1 MQIDYTSRDFEALK
15 ADLIALISSRT
26 GTAWDPTDYSDLG
39 NVLVESFAYMGDV
52 MSHYLDRIANE
63 SSIDTAIQKS
73 TLLSL
78 ARLYD
83 YKPSGPTP
91 AEVEVTFTN
100 ISDTSI
106 DIPVGTQVM
115 APLSY
120 GPFAQAYFETTQAAT
135 AIEPGNSVSIPCLEG
150 KTVNTDRPDLIDSTY
165 NKPLPANLGTS
176 TGTANQTFSILDV
189 GVIDSSIVAYIGQ
202 GSAFGSWAYVESLL
216 EYGPQDLVFTTQRN
230 EDDTVTLLF
239 GDGVNG
245 NIPPSGQLIS
255 ATYKVSVGISG
266 NIKSG
271 TVSEL
276 TFIPG
281 NIDPQAITYLT
292 VSNSLPAYGG
302 ADSDDMT
309 QLKKKIKAAVVSRH
323 RAVTLDDYAK
333 LALLVQQVGKAN
345 AASSVYSSVNLYIQP
360 QNDNTAAPGFPEA
373 SIVAVSSAGGYVTYT
388 TTTPHSFSVGD
399 TVDIS
404 GLQPIGYNKDDAYI
418 TAVTISSPHTF
429 TVSNPETATLTRGG
443 LAISHTPTNNWE
455 KVKEAVTA
463 YLNDKILAGTTLTI
477 QPPYYKPVYLKVTVS
492 IASAYKQADMK
503 LAVYKSLLGA
513 GGLFQYDNNT
523 FGAKITLSAV
533 ISAIQSIKGVE
544 GVDITQLCTDGSAT
558 VGSISLAANQIPFLI
573 ASNLVTTVV
582 GGIA

>member
-26 GTAWDPTDYSDLG
+26 NTAWDPTDYSDLG

-91 AEVEVTFTN
+91 AEVNVTFTN
-100 ISDTSI
+100 VSDKSI
-106 DIPVGTQVM
+106 DIPFGTQVM

-120 GPFAQAYFETTQAAT
+120 GPFSQAYFETTESAT
-135 AIEPGNSVSIPCLEG
+135 AIEPGNSISIPAIEG

-165 NKPLPANLGTS
+165 NKPLPSNLGTS
-176 TGTANQTFSILDV
+176 NGTANQTFSILDA
-189 GVIDSSIVAYIGQ
+189 GIIDSSIVAYIGQ
-202 GSAFGSWAYVESLL
+202 GSAFGSWSYVESLL
-216 EYGPQDLVFTTQRN
+216 EYGPKDLVFTTQRN
-230 EDDTVTLLF
+230 EDDTVTLIF

-271 TVSEL
+271 TITEL

-309 QLKKKIKAAVVSRH
+309 QLKQKIKAAVVSRH

-373 SIVAVSSAGGYVTYT
+373 SIVGVSGDGTHVTYT
-388 TTTPHSFSVGD
+388 TTTPHGFSVGD
-399 TVDIS
+399 IVDIS
-404 GLQPIGYNKDDAYI
+404 GLEPIAYNEDSAVI
-418 TAVTISSPHTF
+418 TGVTISAPHTF
-429 TVSNPETATLTRGG
+429 TVANTATAVLDRGG
-443 LAISHTPTNNWE
+443 LAVSHTPTGNWE
-455 KVKEAVTA
+455 RVRDAVISYMGDKV
-463 YLNDKILAGTTLTI
+463 LAGTTLTI
-477 QPPYYKPVYLKVTVS
+477 QPPAYKPIYLKANVS
-492 IASAYKQADMK
+492 IADSYRQSDIK
-503 LAVYKSLLGA
+503 LAVYKALLGT
-513 GGLFQYDNNT
+513 GGLFQYSNNT

-533 ISAIQSIKGVE
+533 ITAIQSINGIE

-558 VGSISLAANQIPFLI
+558 VGSIALSSNQIPFLT
-573 ASNLVTTVV
+573 ASNLVTTVT
-582 GGIA
+582 GGLV